1 MSPIRHEDDFR
12 RREIDD
18 WDEYVQEQLEESIAK
33 GEFENLP
40 DKGKP
45 IKIWRTE
52 LNPEYDLAFS
62 RLKNAGVLPAWMEL
76 DAEVARLTQENEDFL
91 ERSRTFLLD
100 QLELFR
106 EQQEE
111 SAVRGDDRLD
121 DHLPWQL
128 PRWNVWRRVAA
139 WWRLDPSRK
148 DDPPPVSITDLVV
161 QRERMRSQYLDR
173 AAALD
178 KKIADYHNA
187 LPRELS
193 HLQRL
198 RMLPERAARL
208 FDERIPARLIVEPT
222 DPAAQESP
230 PAP

>member
-1 MSPIRHEDDFR
+1 MSPIRHQDDFR
-12 RREIDD
+12 RVEIED
-18 WDEYVQEQLEESIAK
+18 WDEWVQGEIQQGMEN

-52 LNPEYDLAFS
+52 VNPEYDLVFS

-76 DAEVARLTQENEDFL
+76 DAEVSRKTQALESFL
-91 ERSRTFLLD
+91 EASREYLD
-100 QLELFR
+100 RNLRELR
-106 EQQEE
+106 EAQHADETE
-111 SAVRGDDRLD
+111 AE
-121 DHLPWQL
+121 PTP
-128 PRWNVWRRVAA
+128 PRWQFWRRIAA
-139 WWRLDPSRK
+139 WWRLDLSKNDAPAG
-148 DDPPPVSITDLVV
+148 PTTVGDLIVE
-161 QRERMRSQYLDR
+161 RDRMRQQYIER

-178 KKIADYHNA
+178 KTIVEYHDT

-208 FDERIPARLIVEPT
+208 FDEHVPIRMLVE
-222 DPAAQESP
+222 EELG
-230 PAP
+230 